1 MLIFSSAGSV
11 LSGGQQKRLALAK
24 VLLDEADFVIMDEPT
39 NHLDLDMIEWLES
52 FLTTA
57 NMTML
62 LVTHDR
68 YFLDEICDEILELDN
83 GTLYRHKGNYSY
95 YLEKKPKGWIM
106 NRHLRLVQKI
116 FIGQNWSG
124 CANSQEQEALSQN
137 RVLMHFMKQKK
148 MPKGK
153 QNRIMFTRH

>member
-1 MLIFSSAGSV
+1 
-11 LSGGQQKRLALAK
+11 
-24 VLLDEADFVIMDEPT
+24 
-39 NHLDLDMIEWLES
+39 ES

-95 YLEKKPKGWIM
+95 YLEKKAE
-106 NRHLRLVQKI
+106 RLDNEQASTARAKNIYRTELEWMRKQPRARGTKSKSRIDAFYETEENAKRKTEQNNVQLDINISRIGSKI
-116 FIGQNWSG
+116 L
-124 CANSQEQEALSQN
+124 E
-137 RVLMHFMKQKK
+137 
-148 MPKGK
+148 
-153 QNRIMFTRH
+153 